1 MNRDQLKVPKGFIL
15 TGVAAGIARKKGKLD
30 VGLIYAQRPCTA
42 AALFTTNRI
51 KAAPVL
57 LSQRHI
63 AKGQIQAVVV
73 NSGNANAC
81 TGEKGISAAW
91 ESAKLTAAGLQ
102 VKPEQVVVASTG
114 VIGVPLPLA
123 KLKKGIEKA
132 IEKIK
137 LSSARCHL
145 LSDFSQSIMTT
156 DTIPKIV
163 SANFRA
169 GGRKAMITG
178 VAKGSGM
185 IHPNMA
191 TMLVFIMTDAAVGK
205 DLLRA
210 ALKNSVERSFNML
223 TVDGD
228 TSTNDMALIMASGKA
243 GNKSIKEKSRD
254 GKVFAKK
261 LLQVCQEL
269 TRMIA
274 RDGEGATKLVEVM
287 VTGARD
293 FSAAKKVAMSVAKSS
308 LVKTAIFGNDPNWG
322 RIIAAIGY
330 SGENINP
337 DSIDIA
343 IAAGNRNIQMCRN
356 GVDPGFSEVQAKQL
370 LHGEELKILINLK
383 QGRAAAVVYT
393 CDFTHGYIDI
403 NASYRT

>member
-1 MNRDQLKVPKGFIL
+1 MSNDQIKIPKGFIL

-30 VGLIYAQRPCTA
+30 VGLIYARQPCTA
-42 AALFTTNRI
+42 AALFTTNKV
-51 KAAPVL
+51 KAAPIL

-63 AKGQIQAVVV
+63 AKGQVQAVVV

-81 TGEKGISAAW
+81 TGTQGINTAW

-102 VKPEQVVVASTG
+102 VKPEQVIVASTG
-114 VIGVPLPLA
+114 VIGVPLPFE

-145 LSDFSQSIMTT
+145 LSDFSRSIMTT

-163 SANFRA
+163 SVNFMA
-169 GGRKAMITG
+169 SGKKAMITG

-185 IHPNMA
+185 IHPSMA
-191 TMLVFIMTDAAVGK
+191 TMLVFIMTDAVVGK
-205 DLLRA
+205 DFLKI
-210 ALKNSVERSFNML
+210 ALKNSVEQSFNML

-228 TSTNDMALIMASGKA
+228 TSTNDMVLVMASGQA
-243 GNKSIKEKSRD
+243 GNKSIMVQSRD
-254 GKVFAKK
+254 SEVFAQK
-261 LLQVCQEL
+261 LRQVSQGL
-269 TRMIA
+269 TKMIA
-274 RDGEGATKLVEVM
+274 RDGEGATKLVEV
-287 VTGARD
+287 VVNGARD
-293 FSAAKKVAMSVAKSS
+293 FTAAKKVAMAVAKSS
-308 LVKTAIFGNDPNWG
+308 LVKTALFGNDPNWG
-322 RIIAAIGY
+322 RIVAAIGY

-343 IAAGNRNIQMCRN
+343 IVAGNRKIHMCRN
-356 GVDPGFSEVQAKQL
+356 GVDSGFSETRARQL
-370 LHGEELKILINLK
+370 LRGKELKILINLK